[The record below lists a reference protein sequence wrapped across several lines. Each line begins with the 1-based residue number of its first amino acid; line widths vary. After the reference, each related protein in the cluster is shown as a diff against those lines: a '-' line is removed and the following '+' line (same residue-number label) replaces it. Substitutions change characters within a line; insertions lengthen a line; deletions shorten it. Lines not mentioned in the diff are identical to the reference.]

1 MEELMS
7 QLWMEELELDIVP
20 KADDSFFDLGG
31 NSITAKYICQDL
43 EEELGFTISIADF
56 YISDRFADIVAA
68 AVKKQATQ
76 IGRASCRERV

>member
-31 NSITAKYICQDL
+31 NSITAK
-43 EEELGFTISIADF
+43 
-56 YISDRFADIVAA
+56 
-68 AVKKQATQ
+68 
-76 IGRASCRERV
+76 